1 MTKLAKHVKLYTK
14 TQKLPIKVHC
24 VKELIHESCFEHLV
38 FREQE
43 LRLLVDF
50 DFPPH
55 PSKVALSFITK
66 HRVQNSALG
75 SRYL

>member
-43 LRLLVDF
+43 LCLLV

-55 PSKVALSFITK
+55 PSKVALSSIIED
-66 HRVQNSALG
+66 RVKKSALG